1 MLSASDLLAG
11 SALTF
16 AVEVPARLLALDGAL
31 PADDDARSVR
41 LRPLS
46 IGDLQLL
53 MRAAEESDS
62 LLATLMVQR
71 ALVEPQLT
79 VAQVATLPVG
89 LAQFLLTQVN
99 EVSGISAA
107 AEELAAAAEQP
118 LVRAAFALSREFGW
132 TPQQI
137 GELTLGQI
145 LLHLQLLGEHNG
157 HAGG

>member
-1 MLSASDLLAG
+1 MLTASELLAG
-11 SALTF
+11 STLTF
-16 AVEVPARLLALDGAL
+16 AIEVPARLLADAGGGAEG
-31 PADDDARSVR
+31 RSVR

-46 IGDLQLL
+46 VGDLQLL

-71 ALVEPQLT
+71 ALVEPALT
-79 VAQVATLPVG
+79 VGEVATLPVG

-99 EVSGISAA
+99 AVSGITAA
-107 AEELAAAAEQP
+107 AEELAAAAEEP

-132 TPQQI
+132 TPQEI

-145 LLHLQLLGEHNG
+145 LLHLQLLGERNG
-157 HAGG
+157 HDSE

>member
-1 MLSASDLLAG
+1 MLSADQILAG

-16 AVEVPARLLALDGAL
+16 AVEVPERLLALDGAL
-31 PADDDARSVR
+31 PPEGEARSVR

-46 IGDLQLL
+46 VGDLQLV

-71 ALVEPQLT
+71 ALVEPALS

-89 LAQFLLTQVN
+89 LAQFLLARVN
-99 EVSGISAA
+99 ELSGITAA
-107 AEELAAAAEQP
+107 ADELAAAVEDP
-118 LVRAAFALSREFGW
+118 LVRAAYALSREFGW

-137 GELTLGQI
+137 NELTLGQI
-145 LLHLQLLGEHNG
+145 LIHLRLIGEH
-157 HAGG
+157 AGDDGA